1 MDQKNSLKNTLYK
14 RVERATKARLEFE
27 LEVEKWREFLYLA
40 QYNIFLPFLFILK
53 RAVTIYLRCCGSF
66 IRVFKSDTQGIDQV
80 LQYNC
85 LILGLNLPKKCKKG
99 KH

>member
-14 RVERATKARLEFE
+14 RVKRATNARPEFE

-66 IRVFKSDTQGIDQV
+66 IRVFKSDTQGID
-80 LQYNC
+80 
-85 LILGLNLPKKCKKG
+85 
-99 KH
+99 H